1 MPPSPRATANMYYYD
16 TLQGHDNTFLWLKE
30 LDTTHKIERLRGFDL
45 LVPKEEPTTNLWYL
59 VWGFPLVH
67 VLEIEPS
74 LRWFG
79 GSWGETIERVKQM
92 ALRKALSL
100 LKASEASASAPEVPE
115 GVLSACPTLW
125 EFLSVTVIDG
135 KPRQTST
142 MSLWVSEGDITLCLN
157 ERDAGL
163 SMYSGGSTLEEALT
177 SLERKLNSESPE
189 WRKGYSR
196 SGKAKK

>member
-1 MPPSPRATANMYYYD
+1 
-16 TLQGHDNTFLWLKE
+16 
-30 LDTTHKIERLRGFDL
+30 
-45 LVPKEEPTTNLWYL
+45 
-59 VWGFPLVH
+59 
-67 VLEIEPS
+67 
-74 LRWFG
+74 
-79 GSWGETIERVKQM
+79 M

-100 LKASEASASAPEVPE
+100 LKASEASASAPEIPE
-115 GVLSACPTLW
+115 GVLAKCSTLW

-163 SMYSGGSTLEEALT
+163 SMYSGGSTLEEALE

-189 WRKGYSR
+189 WRKGYAR
-196 SGKAKK
+196 TGKGKK